1 MGKDKGKMNA
11 EERTT
16 EAIANGVFHR
26 PLGSVFDFYLN
37 GEIEGPE
44 SYLEWNHIIRTAG
57 PADVIYLHINCYGG
71 DMFAA
76 IQLLRALSETQ
87 AQVVASVEGACMSAA
102 TFLFLVADSC
112 EVSDHSMF
120 MFHTY
125 SGGTIG
131 KGHEMAVQ
139 IKYEEKWARNVLESL
154 YKDFLTAEEINDIYE
169 GKDIWMGQEE
179 VMKRLELRNAARQP
193 TPAKKKASKKKA

>member
-11 EERTT
+11 EENLP
-16 EAIANGVFHR
+16 EAIANGVFVR
-26 PLGSVFDFYLN
+26 QLGSVFDIYIT
-37 GEIEGPE
+37 GEIESAE
-44 SYLEWNHIIRTAG
+44 KYNETNHIIRTAS
-57 PADVIYLHINCYGG
+57 PTDVIYLHINSYGG

-76 IQLLRALSETQ
+76 IQLLRSLAETQ

-102 TFLFLVADSC
+102 TFLFLVADQC

-139 IKYEEKWARNVLESL
+139 IKYEEKWARNVLDKL
-154 YKDFLTAEEINDIYE
+154 YNGFLTEQEIEDIYE

-179 VMKRLELRNAARQP
+179 VMKRLELRNKIR
-193 TPAKKKASKKKA
+193 TPEPKKTRKTTKKS